1 MNPTPPPPKFPNSN
15 RKQNRFIQTKLYN
28 TIYCC
33 PGITSTY
40 RFFPLAFLPTP
51 GVDFLLTFAPG
62 GPRRSSIGSPPL
74 PIAVGGRL
82 GGPLPSDFKASG
94 GGGPAVECGSD
105 PPVGIAAGLGL
116 LSDGGGGGAESIL
129 GVPGVIGVVGVIG
142 VIAGVGAL
150 GGSK

>member
-1 MNPTPPPPKFPNSN
+1 M
-15 RKQNRFIQTKLYN
+15 
-28 TIYCC
+28 
-33 PGITSTY
+33 TSTY
-40 RFFPLAFLPTP
+40 RFFPLAFLPIP

-82 GGPLPSDFKASG
+82 GGPLPGGFEAGGG
-94 GGGPAVECGSD
+94 GGGPAVEGGSD
-105 PPVGIAAGLGL
+105 LSVGIPAGLGL
-116 LSDGGGGGAESIL
+116 LSDDGGGAKSVL

-150 GGSK
+150 GVSK